1 MAFQMN
7 TIVKKGQTTALEQ
20 QVAAALNEVTA
31 GAEAGIKKVLEN
43 LKITQAKDVESEGLK
58 TIIIEVP
65 YKQIAAWHQV
75 QVIIVPELE
84 KKLGNAQVV
93 VVAKR
98 RAFPKTPEPGRRYK
112 AIRNAGRTLRA
123 VHEGLL
129 DDVVYPTA
137 IVAKR
142 IHYDTDGKQ
151 TTYVT
156 LDSHDKTR
164 VEDRLKSFANAYHR
178 LTGLKTVFEVSTR

>member
-1 MAFQMN
+1 MS
-7 TIVKKGQTTALEQ
+7 ILEKKGEATALEQ
-20 QVAAALNEVTA
+20 QVATA
-31 GAEAGIKKVLEN
+31 ITEIKASAEEGIKKSMN
-43 LKITQAKDVESEGLK
+43 SLKITGAKEADSNGVK
-58 TIIIEVP
+58 VIIIEVP
-65 YKQIAAWHQV
+65 YKQINGYHQI
-75 QVIIVPELE
+75 QGIVIPELE

-93 VVAKR
+93 IVAKR
-98 RAFPKTPEPGRRYK
+98 RAFPKTPQPGRRYK

-142 IHYDTDGKQ
+142 THYGLDGKL

-156 LDSHDKTR
+156 LDAHDKTR
-164 VEDRLKSFANAYHR
+164 VEDRLNSFAAAYHK
-178 LTGLKTVFEVSTR
+178 LTGLKTVFEIATH